1 MFGQELVGYYY
12 FLNKWGKAF
21 FLKINWGT
29 KQVINI
35 KQIE

>member
-21 FLKINWGT
+21 LKKINWGT
-29 KQVINI
+29 IQVINI